1 MFISVLPNFDESPT
15 NITVRS
21 EANRS
26 VIRLSCHVNSIPEAT
41 ITWEK
46 DGDLLDIN
54 DKR

>member
-21 EANRS
+21 KADCS
-26 VIRLSCHVNSIPEAT
+26 VIRLSCRVNSIPEAT
-41 ITWEK
+41 ISWQK
-46 DGDLLDIN
+46 DGVPLDIN